1 MFFYNA
7 YSLRN
12 GYRSEYAS
20 LNMQLWRV
28 TRPLDAAKEWRENP
42 SAYFLERMT
51 AIRAVGKD
59 TLYVSSDPHLKLRW
73 QMDRD
78 SWERHQSEWYAPQVD
93 CEFSFATAETLSC
106 ITKALKA
113 AGKWTSLSPREI
125 VELLKAKPVV
135 QVKCYMAYALAP
147 DDAPDQLAPYSWE
160 QPVTA

>member
-78 SWERHQSEWYAPQVD
+78 SWERSQSEWYAPQVD

-113 AGKWTSLSPREI
+113 AGFGWAAKKGKWVLPGKPARR
-125 VELLKAKPVV
+125 KAKG
-135 QVKCYMAYALAP
+135 KGWSYARIGC
-147 DDAPDQLAPYSWE
+147 WC
-160 QPVTA
+160 